1 MILRLSST
9 ESAIFIQDQVYVGI
23 INIIN
28 LGFEGL
34 INSSEIFPLTLARI
48 KMTKVH
54 TMVTM

>member
-34 INSSEIFPLTLARI
+34 IAQKYFHRLLQEL
-48 KMTKVH
+48 K
-54 TMVTM
+54 